1 MNEVTEDLQH
11 NIPIQAVD
19 LLLEAD
25 MIDSLADLKEVD
37 QTNVWKICQYLLRI
51 VYFHYEASEKEKI
64 FNVRPLFIPSLP
76 DSLQIVLPFPH
87 VGGPSPLC
95 RCHEEGPVC
104 DRHVVPAF
112 SSDLQ
117 V

>member
-1 MNEVTEDLQH
+1 MTENLQH

-25 MIDSLADLKEVD
+25 MIDSLTEMKEVD

-64 FNVRPLFIPSLP
+64 YNVSGCLVRFTLRLFTHCVHVSIYGLTVLSVPL
-76 DSLQIVLPFPH
+76 
-87 VGGPSPLC
+87 
-95 RCHEEGPVC
+95 
-104 DRHVVPAF
+104 
-112 SSDLQ
+112 
-117 V
+117 

>member
-1 MNEVTEDLQH
+1 MTEDLQH

-25 MIDSLADLKEVD
+25 MIDSTDMKEVD

-64 FNVRPLFIPSLP
+64 YNVF
-76 DSLQIVLPFPH
+76 
-87 VGGPSPLC
+87 
-95 RCHEEGPVC
+95 
-104 DRHVVPAF
+104 
-112 SSDLQ
+112 
-117 V
+117 

>member
-1 MNEVTEDLQH
+1 MTEDLQH

-25 MIDSLADLKEVD
+25 MIDSLTDMKEVD

-64 FNVRPLFIPSLP
+64 YNVS
-76 DSLQIVLPFPH
+76 Q
-87 VGGPSPLC
+87 LC
-95 RCHEEGPVC
+95 MY
-104 DRHVVPAF
+104 
-112 SSDLQ
+112 
-117 V
+117 